1 MRIRVLSV
9 AGGWVPSLQQRCR
22 RERSGAPART
32 GRTESGRTATA
43 ACRPRRAGRGV
54 PAAACR
60 PRRAGRG
67 VVFRQEPIDMPFGR
81 WALLEDTEGN
91 RFPLLAAQP
100 S

>member
-1 MRIRVLSV
+1 M
-9 AGGWVPSLQQRCR
+9 
-22 RERSGAPART
+22 
-32 GRTESGRTATA
+32 
-43 ACRPRRAGRGV
+43 